1 MAITVKK
8 VTFWRREIDN
18 RPGELAAILGPL
30 ASARADLQ
38 AVMGYRYPGNPSRAA
53 VEVFPVSGKK
63 VEAAAHAGGLAPAAI
78 PALLVTGDNRAGL
91 GAGLAQAL
99 ADAGINMDFLLAL
112 VQGRRFSSVFGFE
125 TDADAARAVPIL
137 KKAAGRKK

>member
-8 VTFWRREIDN
+8 VTFWRSEIDN
-18 RPGELAAILGPL
+18 RPGALAGILGPL
-30 ASARADLQ
+30 SSSKADLQ
-38 AVMGYRYPGNPSRAA
+38 AVMGYRYPGNPGRAA

-63 VEAAAHAGGLAPAAI
+63 VEAAAHAAGLAPAAI
-78 PALLVTGDNRAGL
+78 PALLVSGDNRAGL
-91 GAGLAQAL
+91 GASFAQAL

-125 TDADAARAVPIL
+125 TDADAARAIPVL